1 MESFFGILIFNSVI
15 NSKISIQTCIL
26 YEAKIRP
33 TSLIHFI
40 SFSTHTRQPED
51 GQTKTSCPLNN
62 HADLKQ
68 ILEQSCVN
76 WKNLSFLANNWTGC
90 IPLQWT
96 LKQHGTVRT
105 TQRCGVLIQTPLQLK
120 KNAFRVCVCVLLSY
134 MPLLNVYIKKWVQY
148 SNVFMANLSLPT
160 IKYTWVFT
168 RVPHGATKQWMF
180 VCSQPSSNTQS
191 G

>member
-62 HADLKQ
+62 HANLKQ

-96 LKQHGTVRT
+96 
-105 TQRCGVLIQTPLQLK
+105 
-120 KNAFRVCVCVLLSY
+120 Y
-134 MPLLNVYIKKWVQY
+134 
-148 SNVFMANLSLPT
+148 LSLPT

-168 RVPHGATKQWMF
+168 RVPHGTTKQWMI
-180 VCSQPSSNTQS
+180 VCSQPSFNTQS